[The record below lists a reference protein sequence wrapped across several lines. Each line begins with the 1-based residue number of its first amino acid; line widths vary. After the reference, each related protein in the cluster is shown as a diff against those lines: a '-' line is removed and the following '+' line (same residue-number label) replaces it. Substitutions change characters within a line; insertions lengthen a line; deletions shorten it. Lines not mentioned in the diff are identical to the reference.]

1 MNVIANPW
9 AVRFEGLESA
19 DAIRSRTKVIVP
31 PLSNLTD
38 ITVEVAVKRLESALE
53 SVFYPTSQ
61 CVAILQRLVGM
72 AYAHCLAIYPDSR
85 AYMSGVYSQ
94 SPPLRNF
101 SFPICLTGL
110 AGLGKTELIKAFIR
124 MQAPDREIV
133 VDRGH
138 SPFPLLGPWLATV
151 QARSDPTAVLA
162 YLAGKSAKPG
172 ELIDECRRRAFKNG
186 IPLLLADEF
195 QFATGSSSANA
206 RVTQMLLSLA
216 YVGIPFVFA
225 ANFSLLLRLQKRPE
239 EDRQRLLSDPIVLLP
254 DHWASDDWVMTLVT
268 QRSVAPDFFVFDPKK
283 DAQILHGFAAGRK
296 RAMAKLLTIAFRA
309 EFSRGGSVDL
319 EALRRAYH
327 SPQFFEYREE
337 SEILA
342 SQAIRNAP
350 NKKRKDL
357 WCPIPLPPDSSLKFL
372 ESTTRAREQQVAEA
386 ELRAALTSDE
396 RSTVKEMEKAAKK
409 TAQKSATVLPL
420 DGSRKVTGEDLKR
433 NANWLRD
440 NL

>member
-1 MNVIANPW
+1 M
-9 AVRFEGLESA
+9 
-19 DAIRSRTKVIVP
+19 
-31 PLSNLTD
+31 
-38 ITVEVAVKRLESALE
+38 
-53 SVFYPTSQ
+53 FYPTSQ
-61 CVAILQRLVGM
+61 CIAILQRFVGV
-72 AYAHCLAIYPDSR
+72 AYAHCLTLYPDSK
-85 AYMSGVYSQ
+85 AYMGGVYSRN
-94 SPPLRNF
+94 PPLRNF

-124 MQAPDREIV
+124 MLAPDREIV
-133 VDRGH
+133 VDMGH
-138 SPFPLLGPWLATV
+138 SPFPLAGPWLATV

-162 YLAGKSAKPG
+162 FLAGKTAKPSD
-172 ELIDECRRRAFKNG
+172 LIDECRKKAFKNG
-186 IPLLLADEF
+186 VPMLLADEF

-206 RVTQMLLSLA
+206 RVTQMLLSLG
-216 YVGIPFVFA
+216 YVGLPFVFA
-225 ANFSLLLRLQKRPE
+225 ANFSLLIRLQKRPE
-239 EDRQRLLSDPIVLLP
+239 EDRQRLLSNPIVLLP
-254 DHWASDDWVMTLVT
+254 DHWASDDWVMTLET

-283 DAQILHGFAAGRK
+283 DAQALHGFSAGRK

-309 EFSRGGSVDL
+309 EFSRGGFVDL

-372 ESTTRAREQQVAEA
+372 ESTTHAREQQVAEA

-396 RSTVKEMEKAAKK
+396 RSTVKEMEKAVKK
-409 TAQKSATVLPL
+409 TAQKSAKVLPL
-420 DGSRKVTGEDLKR
+420 EGSRKVTGEDLKR